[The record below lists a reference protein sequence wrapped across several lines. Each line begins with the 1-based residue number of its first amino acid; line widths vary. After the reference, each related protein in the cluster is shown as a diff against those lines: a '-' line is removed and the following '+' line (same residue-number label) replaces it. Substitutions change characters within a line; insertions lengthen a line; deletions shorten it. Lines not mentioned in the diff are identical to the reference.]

1 MTSAQDSTP
10 PPIQSAASTEPVTAS
25 SELLQTDNRSDKNEK
40 SSWSILRRLIPYLA
54 KYRSRVLISALA
66 LIIAAAVT
74 LSIPVTFRFLID
86 ETFGGTAT
94 GTAALSTHR
103 VNGMFALLF
112 FLAVLLG
119 LSTALRFYSVSW
131 LGDRITADLRSD
143 VFSQV
148 LRQDPGF
155 FESLKTGEV
164 LSRLQADTTLIQSLI
179 GSSISLGLRNTVLFA
194 GALAMM
200 LYTSVK
206 LATVILGLLL
216 AVILPIFIFGRRVR
230 SLSRT
235 SQDQLADTGAMASE
249 TLNAISIVQAYVRE
263 PLESDRYLAATNRAF
278 DAAIIRNR
286 SRSLL
291 TAMAII
297 LVFGTIVF
305 TLWMGAHAVM
315 QGTLSAGLLAQFML
329 YAAIVGG
336 STGVIAEVYGDLQRA
351 AGATTRLL
359 ELLDARPGIQ
369 DATDASLVPK
379 NTAGASLSFNQVSFN
394 YPSRPQTPALADI
407 SFDVKAGQ
415 TIALVGP
422 SGAGKTTVLQLLLRY
437 YDPQAGEIHL
447 NGQRLAATQLQSLRE
462 NIGLVSQDSVVFS
475 ANALENIRYGNL
487 NATDE
492 QVINA
497 ARSAQAHD
505 FIEALPDGY
514 QTYVGERGVRLSGG
528 QRQRLSIARALLKN
542 PPLLLLDEATS
553 ALDADSE
560 RKVQAALELAMS
572 HRTTLVIAHRLATVV
587 KADNIVVLDQGKIVE
602 SGTHDQL
609 IQNNALYARLAAMQ
623 FTG

>member
-1 MTSAQDSTP
+1 M
-10 PPIQSAASTEPVTAS
+10 TAS
-25 SELLQTDNRSDKNEK
+25 SEPASSRHMGSNDRAKAPGEK
-40 SSWSILRRLIPYLA
+40 KAAGESETVKESSWSILRRLLPYLV
-54 KYRSRVLISALA
+54 KYRSRVFIGALS
-66 LIIAAAVT
+66 LLVAAAVT

-86 ETFGGTAT
+86 ETFSSPTT
-94 GTAALSTHR
+94 SALSTGS
-103 VNGMFALLF
+103 VNSMFALLF
-112 FLAVLLG
+112 LLAVLLG

-143 VFSQV
+143 VFRQV
-148 LRQDPGF
+148 LKQDPRF

-194 GALAMM
+194 GALVMM

-230 SLSRT
+230 RLSRT

-249 TLNAISIVQAYVRE
+249 TLNAISIVQAYGRE
-263 PLESDRYLAATNRAF
+263 PLESDRYLAATDRAF
-278 DAAIIRNR
+278 IAAINRNR
-286 SRSLL
+286 SRAML

-297 LVFGTIVF
+297 LVFGAIVF

-359 ELLDARPGIQ
+359 ELLDAQPGIR
-369 DATDASLVPK
+369 DATDAAQLPK
-379 NTAGASLSFNQVSFN
+379 LSAGASLSFRQVHFN
-394 YPSRPQTPALADI
+394 YPSRPQTAALADI
-407 SFDVKAGQ
+407 SFDVQAGQ

-422 SGAGKTTVLQLLLRY
+422 SGAGKTTVFQLLLRY
-437 YDPQAGEIHL
+437 YDPQSGDIQL
-447 NGQRLAATQLQSLRE
+447 NGQSLTATQLQSLRE
-462 NIGLVSQDSVVFS
+462 SIGLVSQDSVVFS

-492 QVINA
+492 EVISA

-505 FIEALPDGY
+505 FIESLPDGY

-560 RKVQAALELAMS
+560 RKVQAALELAMNN
-572 HRTTLVIAHRLATVV
+572 RTTLVIAHRLATVV
-587 KADNIVVLDQGKIVE
+587 RADNIIVFNQGKIVE
-602 SGTHDQL
+602 SGSHDQL
-609 IQNNALYARLAAMQ
+609 LQNNALYARLAAMQ
-623 FTG
+623 FSA